1 MVQEST
7 LIQLWLFA
15 LILLVVTPMN
25 RREGMENESEDME
38 NESEDTGCPN
48 NRKGDGSITRVT
60 YGDDDVK
67 GLGKAV
73 AKVMRT
79 GMYEG
84 IYNVHSD
91 ACYALTTFKQKFLD
105 SANQFIN
112 GAVSCSSTTELTEYI
127 TEFEGNLEQGLIA
140 LDTFSDKYN
149 MDAGPLKKLLN
160 KYKKL
165 IITRLKK
172 GELPEKAYLEKELD
186 EFTAEFCKGR
196 PTDKSV
202 GIAAQFIGMITR
214 GREEEEY
221 EDEVEGEEREEREE

>member
-1 MVQEST
+1 
-7 LIQLWLFA
+7 
-15 LILLVVTPMN
+15 
-25 RREGMENESEDME
+25 ME

-48 NRKGDGSITRVT
+48 NIKGDGSITRVT

-84 IYNVHSD
+84 IYNVHSE
-91 ACYALTTFKQKFLD
+91 ACYALTKFKEKFL
-105 SANQFIN
+105 SIVNTFIDN
-112 GAVSCSSTTELTEYI
+112 MAKCSSDKNLKKHI
-127 TEFEGNLEQGLIA
+127 AEFEGNLEQGLIA

-165 IITRLKK
+165 IITRVSK
-172 GELPEKAYLEKELD
+172 GELPEKAYLEQQLD

-202 GIAAQFIGMITR
+202 GIADQFIGKIT
-214 GREEEEY
+214 GGQEEGEVEG
-221 EDEVEGEEREEREE
+221 EVEGEEREE